1 MPDARL
7 RRLVLASG
15 GVLCLAGLGFV
26 PMLPISVPL
35 KLVLA
40 AAWFVLCSVEWHAF
54 RRGYAR
60 SGCLRITAGGSVE
73 RQSLDGTWQPAA
85 LAAGSVVLPR
95 AAWLRIKPPGM
106 RPYAELVTGDCR
118 RSEEW
123 RRLQV
128 IWRHIGAV

>member
-1 MPDARL
+1 M
-7 RRLVLASG
+7 LVSG

-26 PMLPISVPL
+26 PMLSLPVPL
-35 KLVLA
+35 KLFLA
-40 AAWFVLCSVEWHAF
+40 ATWLALCGFEWHAF

-60 SGCLRITAGGSVE
+60 SRRLRITVGGSVE
-73 RQSLDGTWQPAA
+73 RQSLDGTWKPAT
-85 LAAGSVVLPR
+85 LGAGSVVLPR
-95 AAWLRIKPPGM
+95 VAWLRIEPRGM
-106 RPYAELVTGDCR
+106 QPYAELVTGDCR